1 MKKQSEKQKQKIDNL
16 VKKAFAAKIRRQK
29 KLAERRKTGTNG

>member
-1 MKKQSEKQKQKIDNL
+1 MKKQSEKQKRKTNNL

-29 KLAERRKTGTNG
+29 KLVERKKSAAD